1 MDKRVLDLDE
11 RCVVLPY
18 LTFVS
23 TQLRLVL
30 KHTLSN
36 FLIFKKK
43 TECKWSGIAV
53 I

>member
-1 MDKRVLDLDE
+1 MDKRGLDLDE
-11 RCVVLPY
+11 RCVLLPY

-23 TQLRLVL
+23 SQLHLVL

-36 FLIFKKK
+36 FLIFKRK
-43 TECKWSGIAV
+43 TEYKWSGIAV